1 MPARR
6 RRRSGLDWPSV
17 NPACE
22 DTAPTPPPR
31 RIVLV
36 SGPSG
41 SGKSVLTRRA
51 GLPVVPLD
59 DFYYDAGHPGLPH
72 RFGIVDWDDPR
83 SWDADAALAA
93 LMQLARRGAAEV
105 PIYSISR
112 SARIGRRTITAGDAP
127 VVLAE
132 GIFAAELVAP
142 LAAAGLLADALVI
155 DRPVLLVLVLR
166 LVRDLREARK
176 PPLTLLRRG
185 LYLAGR
191 QREDVARLIRAGM
204 RPVGLRAGVRHLRR
218 LALISAAEQHQTAA
232 GRTARRGTAGHRAAG
247 HRAAGRSTTGR
258 GLTDG
263 GAAGSGTRHLRI
275 AAVCFL
281 RPDANGAH
289 GLHLLAVRKRG
300 TSSFMQVGGKIEPGE
315 SGVHAA
321 VREVAEEIGVQ
332 LHPAELEE
340 LGRWQ
345 VPAANEPGVMID
357 ADVFLTRR
365 ELPEGVV
372 VHAEIAEARWFP
384 LAAGAAADEAGAA
397 GAAAGAADAHLAPL
411 MTERIMPALRK
422 VFPA

>member
-1 MPARR
+1 M
-6 RRRSGLDWPSV
+6 
-17 NPACE
+17 
-22 DTAPTPPPR
+22 
-31 RIVLV
+31 LV

-41 SGKSVLTRRA
+41 SGKSVLTQRS

-83 SWDADAALAA
+83 SWNADAALAA
-93 LMQLARRGAAEV
+93 LTELASTGQADV
-105 PIYSISR
+105 PVYSISR
-112 SARIGRRTITAGDAP
+112 SAHTGHRTITAGDAP

-132 GIFAAELVAP
+132 GIFAAELIAP

-191 QREDVARLIRAGM
+191 QREDVAHLIRAGM

-218 LALISAAEQHQTAA
+218 LALIAAAEQYQAAA

-247 HRAAGRSTTGR
+247 HRAAGRGTTGH

-263 GAAGSGTRHLRI
+263 GAAGSGTRRLRI

-281 RPDANGAH
+281 RPGANGGC

-332 LHPAELEE
+332 LHPTELEK

-345 VPAANEPGVMID
+345 VPAANEPGVIID
-357 ADVFLTRR
+357 ADVFLARR
-365 ELPEGVV
+365 ELPEEVTV
-372 VHAEIAEARWFP
+372 QAEIAEARWFP
-384 LAAGAAADEAGAA
+384 LAAGAAAGTAGTAA
-397 GAAAGAADAHLAPL
+397 GTAVASSHANTADARLAPL
-411 MTERIMPALRK
+411 MTERIVPELRK